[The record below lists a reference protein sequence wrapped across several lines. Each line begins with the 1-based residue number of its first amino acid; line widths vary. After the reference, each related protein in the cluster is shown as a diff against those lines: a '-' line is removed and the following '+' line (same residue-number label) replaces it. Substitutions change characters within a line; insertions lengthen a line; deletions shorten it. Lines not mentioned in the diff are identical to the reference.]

1 MNTATC
7 KVVRTA
13 FLGSFCLHIHR
24 HVKYVHLAKS
34 LPSELLTPEPYTVT
48 PPSNERAQGFKV
60 PPTSGIGATLM
71 QLYQA
76 ATFAGRLCEITTTIT
91 IPQSQ
96 FRVTEWDMLPPPTPL
111 HLDWRFRLLDD
122 KSAHDFLIVCRDGQM
137 YTPKEALYFC
147 SPFFREYFNG
157 SGRDSEKME
166 FVDVAVEAART
177 VVTYMVTST
186 FSAPP
191 SITPSLA
198 RDIYNLGNRFD
209 VMQLSGLMVA
219 VERLGYLDV
228 IENSEL
234 MEVLIEWFVTAHEC
248 HMNKVQ
254 NAAVAY
260 LTSLHQAQYLAEY
273 GDGEVPKPRPIS
285 ERLNRGHGGF
295 RTTPHQRVL
304 NAQFSVSCVRQ
315 VLRVEA

>member
-1 MNTATC
+1 MHTA
-7 KVVRTA
+7 RE
-13 FLGSFCLHIHR
+13 G
-24 HVKYVHLAKS
+24 
-34 LPSELLTPEPYTVT
+34 
-48 PPSNERAQGFKV
+48 
-60 PPTSGIGATLM
+60 
-71 QLYQA
+71 LY
-76 ATFAGRLCEITTTIT
+76 
-91 IPQSQ
+91 
-96 FRVTEWDMLPPPTPL
+96 
-111 HLDWRFRLLDD
+111 
-122 KSAHDFLIVCRDGQM
+122 
-137 YTPKEALYFC
+137 YC

-166 FVDVAVEAART
+166 FPDVAVEAART
-177 VVTYMVTST
+177 VITYMVTST

-219 VERLGYLDV
+219 VERLGYMDV

-234 MEVLIEWFVTAHEC
+234 MHVLIEWFVTAHEC

-260 LTSLHQAQYLAEY
+260 LTSLHQTQYIAEY
-273 GDGEVPKPRPIS
+273 GDGEVPNPHPIS

-304 NAQFSVSCVRQ
+304 NAQFRVGCVRQ